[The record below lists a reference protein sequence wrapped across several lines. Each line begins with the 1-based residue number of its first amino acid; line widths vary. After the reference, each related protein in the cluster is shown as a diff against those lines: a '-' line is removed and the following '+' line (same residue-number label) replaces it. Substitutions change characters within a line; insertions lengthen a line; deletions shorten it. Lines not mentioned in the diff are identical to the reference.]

1 MLFISCVQRVQLS
14 CHRDRTDIIIIIIII
29 IIAAAAAANKVSK
42 LDRGQLSTA
51 KRAASSAD
59 MQQRCRLVYGEQS
72 RDIIISVCYAGC

>member
-29 IIAAAAAANKVSK
+29 IAAAAADNKVSK